1 MKERVNRLFDDQ
13 VEALTG
19 LARKLPEEQD
29 PRVRR
34 AMLEECSV
42 LLGLLTAMNE
52 AAAARVVYVHP
63 RDQLAS

>member
-52 AAAARVVYVHP
+52 AAAARVVYERPHG
-63 RDQLAS
+63 RLAS